1 MKLETRQRLLQN
13 IDARYDALADLKAKQ
28 ENEIEIVTRQI
39 DLLHEQL
46 EDAMKSRYKGCEA
59 VI

>member
-1 MKLETRQRLLQN
+1 MLQN

-46 EDAMKSRYKGCEA
+46 EDAMKSRYKGSLA